1 MSGKLLVIG
10 LTAAVVAGGSFAA
23 FKHFKNSSADED
35 NTDLE
40 SSRRDPNAVYKRTDS
55 FPIKKGSQGDRVSQ
69 LQQALTTLIGVDN
82 IAKYTT
88 KGQSFTDGKFGSA
101 TEKALTDSGYPKSL
115 DEKTFN
121 SIIQKAAAVV
131 RVVFNPTDIAN
142 KIYDSARK
150 RDMSAVNSSLSQ
162 IKNSSDYWLVE
173 NVYKTIGIP
182 GFRKTMVTD
191 LLDTF
196 QDEPN
201 STAQITAQFTRIG
214 LKENPDTQKWSL
226 SGFQPHK
233 DIITIGD
240 TYVIDLR
247 GYRIPV
253 KRNTILGREISVSNG
268 MTYFEALD
276 KTIHRAPTRDIKHR

>member
-1 MSGKLLVIG
+1 MSGKLLVLG
-10 LTAAVVAGGSFAA
+10 LTAAVVAGGGYAA
-23 FKHFKNSSADED
+23 YKHFSATTDNSDD
-35 NTDLE
+35 TDLE
-40 SSRRDPNAVYKRTDS
+40 SSRKDPNAVYKRTDS

-82 IAKYTT
+82 IAKYTA

-150 RDMSAVNSSLSQ
+150 SDMSAVNSGLSQ

-201 STAQITAQFTRIG
+201 STAQLTAQFTRIG

-233 DIITIGD
+233 EIITIGD
-240 TYVIDLR
+240 TYVIDQS

-253 KRNTILGREISVSNG
+253 KRNTILGSEISVSNG

-276 KTIHRAPTRDIKHR
+276 KTLHRAPTRDIKHR